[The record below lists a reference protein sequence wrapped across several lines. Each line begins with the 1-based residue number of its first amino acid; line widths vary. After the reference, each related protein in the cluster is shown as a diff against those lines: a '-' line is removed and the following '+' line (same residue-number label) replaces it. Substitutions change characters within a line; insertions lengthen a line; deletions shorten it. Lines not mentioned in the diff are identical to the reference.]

1 MSTSPSTPSSKR
13 PTSWAWILGL
23 AITIACL
30 WWAVRG
36 VRWDEFSAAIASVDI
51 PLLLAVVAL
60 ATLTFPLRMIRWR
73 VMLRSEGDRP
83 VPWSALW
90 NAVAI
95 GFMANNLLPAR
106 AGEFARAYV
115 VKRQAPVRFITALAT
130 IGVERLFDGILMLAL
145 MAVAIAAPSFPGH
158 DTAQGALVSRVAMG
172 SAVAFVGLLVL
183 AFIVAAQPAP
193 WLRLLDR
200 ITQALLPAR
209 IAGPVNH
216 LAHGLV
222 EGLGVLKSPSRFA
235 TVLGWSLVQWLV
247 NAASFALCFRAFG
260 LSVPPEGSFLLQG
273 ILGFGVAIPS
283 SPGFAGVF
291 EKATQFTLV
300 LYHVDASRALAYAL
314 AYHASTFIPI
324 TLLGLHALSRTR
336 LHLGDLR
343 GASAESA

>member
-1 MSTSPSTPSSKR
+1 M
-13 PTSWAWILGL
+13 
-23 AITIACL
+23 
-30 WWAVRG
+30 RG
-36 VRWDEFSAAIASVDI
+36 VHWDEFAAALTTVDV
-51 PLLLAVVAL
+51 PLLLLVVVVA
-60 ATLTFPLRMIRWR
+60 TLPFPLRVIRWR
-73 VMLRSEGDRP
+73 LLLRSEGDRP
-83 VPWSALW
+83 VPWPALW

-130 IGVERLFDGILMLAL
+130 IGVERLFDGLLMLGL

-158 DTAQGALVSRVAMG
+158 GTPQGALIARVADAAALAFLG
-172 SAVAFVGLLVL
+172 LLVVAFV
-183 AFIVAAQPAP
+183 VAVHPAP

-200 ITQALLPAR
+200 LTQALLPAR
-209 IAGPVNH
+209 IAAPVNH

-222 EGLGVLKSPSRFA
+222 EGLGVLKRPSRFA
-235 TVLGWSLVQWLV
+235 AVAAWSLVQWLV

-260 LSVPPEGSFLLQG
+260 LAVPPEGSLLLQG

-291 EKATQFTLV
+291 EKATQFTLL

-314 AYHASTFIPI
+314 AYHVTTFVPI
-324 TLLGLHALSRTR
+324 TLLGLHALSRTH
-336 LHLGDLR
+336 LHLTDLR
-343 GASAESA
+343 DASAEAA

>member
-1 MSTSPSTPSSKR
+1 MSTSPSTRSSAR
-13 PTSWAWILGL
+13 RSWIWLLGL
-23 AITIACL
+23 AITVACL

-36 VRWDEFSAAIASVDI
+36 VHWREFAAALTTVNV
-51 PLLLAVVAL
+51 PLLLLTVVVA
-60 ATLTFPLRMIRWR
+60 TCTFPLRVVRWR
-73 VMLRSEGDRP
+73 VMLRAEGGAP
-83 VPWSALW
+83 VSWGALW

-130 IGVERLFDGILMLAL
+130 IGVERLFDGILMLGL

-158 DTAQGALVSRVAMG
+158 GTAQGALVSRIATG
-172 SAVAFVGLLVL
+172 AAFLFFGLLAVAWLV
-183 AFIVAAQPAP
+183 AVRPAP

-200 ITQALLPAR
+200 LTQSLLPAR
-209 IAGPVNH
+209 IAAPVNH
-216 LAHGLV
+216 LAHGIV
-222 EGLGVLKSPSRFA
+222 EGLGVLKSPRRFA
-235 TVLGWSLVQWLV
+235 AVLGWSCVQWLV

-260 LSVPPEGSFLLQG
+260 LAVPVEGSLLLQG

-291 EKATQFTLV
+291 EKATQFTLF
-300 LYHVDASRALAYAL
+300 LYSVDSSRALAYAL
-314 AYHASTFIPI
+314 AYHATTFVPI
-324 TLLGLHALSRTR
+324 TLLGLHALSRSR

-343 GASAESA
+343 SAAAEPV